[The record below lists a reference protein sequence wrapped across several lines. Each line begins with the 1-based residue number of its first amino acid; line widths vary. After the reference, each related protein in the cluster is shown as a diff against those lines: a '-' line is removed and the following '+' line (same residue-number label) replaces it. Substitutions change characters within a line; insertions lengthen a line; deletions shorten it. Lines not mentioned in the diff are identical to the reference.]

1 MLCVGVVDWSRKE
14 LESFRV
20 VEKLE
25 IEPKKF
31 IQLRC
36 VGATR
41 VGGQVPLE
49 RVGGCHSGECVYPT
63 RTSGQIDLARSVVY
77 PPLGVR
83 CTLRSGC
90 SGTTRSILTS
100 RIVRY

>member
-36 VGATR
+36 AGATR
-41 VGGQVPLE
+41 VGGQ
-49 RVGGCHSGECVYPT
+49 
-63 RTSGQIDLARSVVY
+63 IDLARSAVY
-77 PPLGVR
+77 PPLGVQ
-83 CTLRSGC
+83 CTLRSEC
-90 SGTTRSILTS
+90 SVPSARSVMYPPLG
-100 RIVRY
+100 V

>member
-1 MLCVGVVDWSRKE
+1 MRNIEHCSPMLCVGVVDWSRKE

-36 VGATR
+36 AGATR
-41 VGGQVPLE
+41 A
-49 RVGGCHSGECVYPT
+49 SG
-63 RTSGQIDLARSVVY
+63 GQIDLARSVVY
-77 PPLGVR
+77 PPLGVQ
-83 CTLRSGC
+83 CTLCSECSVPSARSAVVH
-90 SGTTRSILTS
+90 LA
-100 RIVRY
+100 RY